1 MALSFARSWTDEDLN
16 RWRDTC
22 ARFVAEELLP
32 DDEAARKRGNVG
44 LGVWQ
49 KAGALGLLCT
59 DIPEP
64 FGGGGGDFRHEAVLY
79 EECARLGLS
88 GWGNSVHSIVAH
100 YFLNHGTPDQQQR
113 YLPRMARG
121 ELVGAIA
128 MTEPGAGSDLQGI
141 RTRAEK
147 RSSADGEHYLING
160 SKTFIT
166 NGLLAGVVLVVCKT
180 DPAQGAR
187 GTSIL
192 IVETGRQAQGR
203 SQACLTPAGGGAA
216 PGDDPGGAT
225 TCEGYRVGRV
235 LDKLGRKSQDT
246 SELFFDDVRVPAAN
260 LLGGAE
266 GQGFYQLMGDLPY
279 ERLIIGV
286 TALAT
291 MEGAYQATLAY
302 VRERKAFGKPIAELQ
317 NTRFKLAEV
326 ATTIQVGRAFIDRCV
341 EQLVAGT
348 LDTATASMAKLWAS
362 EAQGRVLDECLQLF
376 GGYGF
381 MNEYVIARMYADAR
395 VQRIYGGTSE
405 IMKEVIS
412 RAL

>member
-1 MALSFARSWTDEDLN
+1 MPMSFKRSWTDEDLD

-22 ARFVAEELLP
+22 VRFAEDELLP
-32 DDEAARKRGNVG
+32 DDEAARQRGHVG
-44 LGVWQ
+44 HAVWR

-59 DIPEP
+59 DIPEQY
-64 FGGGGGDFRHEAVLY
+64 GGGGGDFRHEAVLY
-79 EECARLGLS
+79 EECARRGLS
-88 GWGNSVHSIVAH
+88 GWANSVHSIVAH
-100 YFLNHGTPDQQQR
+100 YFLNHGTDAQKQH
-113 YLPRMARG
+113 YLPRLARG

-147 RSSADGEHYLING
+147 RSGPDGQIHYAING

-166 NGLLAGVVLVVCKT
+166 NGFLAGVVLVVCKT
-180 DPAQGAR
+180 DTTQGAR

-192 IVETGRQAQGR
+192 IVDTEN
-203 SQACLTPAGGGAA
+203 C
-216 PGDDPGGAT
+216 PGF
-225 TCEGYRVGRV
+225 RVGRV
-235 LDKLGRKSQDT
+235 LDKLGMKSQDT
-246 SELFFDDVRVPAAN
+246 SELFFDDVMVPADK

-279 ERLIIGV
+279 ERLIIGIS
-286 TALAT
+286 ALAC
-291 MEGAYQATLAY
+291 MEGAYEATLAY
-302 VRERKAFGKPIAELQ
+302 VRERKAFGKPIADLQ

-326 ATTIQVGRAFIDRCV
+326 ATQIQVGRAFMDRCV

-348 LDTATASMAKLWAS
+348 LDTATASMAKLWGS
-362 EAQGRVLDECLQLF
+362 ETQGRVLDECLQLF

-381 MNEYVIARMYADAR
+381 MNEYLIARMYADAR

-405 IMKEVIS
+405 IMKEVIARS
-412 RAL
+412 L

>member
-1 MALSFARSWTDEDLN
+1 MPLTLTRSWSDEDLD
-16 RWRDTC
+16 RWRETC
-22 ARFVAEELLP
+22 VRFVEQELQP
-32 DDEAARKRGNVG
+32 DDEAARQRGNVG
-44 LGVWQ
+44 HALWR
-49 KAGALGLLCT
+49 KAGELGMLCT

-64 FGGGGGDFRHEAVLY
+64 YGGGGGDFRHEAVLY
-79 EECARLGLS
+79 EECARRGLS
-88 GWGNSVHSIVAH
+88 GWANSVHSIVAH
-100 YFLNHGTPDQQQR
+100 YFLNHGTEAQKQH
-113 YLPRMARG
+113 YLPRLARG

-147 RSSADGEHYLING
+147 RAAPDGSPHYAING

-166 NGLLAGVVLVVCKT
+166 NGMLAGVVLVVCKT
-180 DPAQGAR
+180 DTTQGAR

-192 IVETGRQAQGR
+192 IVETAN
-203 SQACLTPAGGGAA
+203 C
-216 PGDDPGGAT
+216 PGF
-225 TCEGYRVGRV
+225 RVGRV
-235 LDKLGRKSQDT
+235 LDKLGMKSQDT
-246 SELFFDDVRVPAAN
+246 SELFFDEVMVPASQ

-286 TALAT
+286 SALAC
-291 MEGAYQATLAY
+291 MEGAYAATLAY
-302 VRERKAFGKPIAELQ
+302 VRERKAFGKPIADLQ

-326 ATTIQVGRAFIDRCV
+326 ATQIQVGRAFIDHCV

-348 LDTATASMAKLWAS
+348 LDTATASMAKLWGS
-362 EAQGRVLDECLQLF
+362 ETQGRVLDECLQLF

-381 MNEYVIARMYADAR
+381 MNEYLITRMYADAR

-405 IMKEVIS
+405 IMKEVIARS
-412 RAL
+412 L

>member
-1 MALSFARSWTDEDLN
+1 MTITFARSWTDEDLD

-22 ARFVAEELLP
+22 VRFVEDELMP
-32 DDEAARKRGNVG
+32 DDEAARQRGHVG
-44 LGVWQ
+44 HAVWR

-59 DIPEP
+59 DIPEQY
-64 FGGGGGDFRHEAVLY
+64 GGGGGDFRHEAVLY
-79 EECARLGLS
+79 EECARRGLS
-88 GWGNSVHSIVAH
+88 GWANSVHTIVAH
-100 YFLNHGTPDQQQR
+100 YFLNHGTAAQKQH
-113 YLPRMARG
+113 YLPRLARG

-147 RSSADGEHYLING
+147 STDARGDTYRING

-166 NGLLAGVVLVVCKT
+166 NGFLAGVVLVVCKT
-180 DPAQGAR
+180 DTTQGAR

-192 IVETGRQAQGR
+192 IVETEG
-203 SQACLTPAGGGAA
+203 CAGF
-216 PGDDPGGAT
+216 
-225 TCEGYRVGRV
+225 RVGRV
-235 LDKLGRKSQDT
+235 LDKMGMKSQDT
-246 SELFFDDVRVPAAN
+246 SELFFDDVSVPASQ

-279 ERLIIGV
+279 ERLIIGISAV
-286 TALAT
+286 AC
-291 MEGAYQATLAY
+291 MEGAYAATLDY
-302 VRERKAFGKPIAELQ
+302 VRQRHAFGKPIADLQ

-326 ATTIQVGRAFIDRCV
+326 ATQIQVGRAFMDRCV
-341 EQLVAGT
+341 EQRVAGK
-348 LDTATASMAKLWAS
+348 LDTATASMAKLWGS
-362 EAQGRVLDECLQLF
+362 ETQGRVLDECLQLF

-381 MNEYVIARMYADAR
+381 MNEYLIARMYADAR

>member
-1 MALSFARSWTDEDLN
+1 MPLNFSRSWMDDDLTQ
-16 RWRDTC
+16 WRDTC
-22 ARFVAEELLP
+22 ARFVAEELVP

-44 LGVWQ
+44 RGLWT

-59 DIPEP
+59 DVPEAY
-64 FGGGGGDFRHEAVLY
+64 GGAGGDFRHEAVLY
-79 EECARLGLS
+79 EECARAGIS
-88 GWGNSVHSIVAH
+88 GWGNSVHTIVAH
-100 YFLNHGTPDQQQR
+100 YFLNHGTPAQKDR

-121 ELVGAIA
+121 EMVGAIA

-147 RSSADGEHYLING
+147 RGDSYVING

-166 NGLLAGVVLVVCKT
+166 NGYLADVILVVCKT
-180 DPAQGAR
+180 DPNQGAR

-192 IVETGRQAQGR
+192 VVETKDCQGF
-203 SQACLTPAGGGAA
+203 
-216 PGDDPGGAT
+216 
-225 TCEGYRVGRV
+225 RVGRV
-235 LDKLGRKSQDT
+235 LDKLGMKSQDT
-246 SELFFDDVRVPAAN
+246 SELFFDDVTVPAAN
-260 LLGGAE
+260 LLGGNE

-291 MEGAYQATLAY
+291 MEGAYEATLAY
-302 VRERKAFGKPIAELQ
+302 VRDRKAFGKPIADLQ

-341 EQLVAGT
+341 EQLVQGK
-348 LDTATASMAKLWAS
+348 LDTATASMAKLWGS
-362 EAQGRVLDECLQLF
+362 EAQGKVLDECLQLF

-381 MNEYVIARMYADAR
+381 MNEYVITRMYADAR

>member
-1 MALSFARSWTDEDLN
+1 MPLNLTRSWSDEDLD

-22 ARFVAEELLP
+22 VRFVEQELLP
-32 DDEAARKRGNVG
+32 DDAAARERGNVG
-44 LGVWQ
+44 HAVWR
-49 KAGALGLLCT
+49 KAGELGLLCT
-59 DIPEP
+59 DIPEQ

-79 EECARLGLS
+79 EECARRALS
-88 GWGNSVHSIVAH
+88 GWANSVHSIVAH
-100 YFLNHGTPDQQQR
+100 YFLNHGTEAQKQR
-113 YLPRMARG
+113 YLPRLASG

-147 RSSADGEHYLING
+147 CQIDGVGHYRING

-180 DPAQGAR
+180 DPTQGAR

-192 IVETGRQAQGR
+192 VVETEGMA
-203 SQACLTPAGGGAA
+203 
-216 PGDDPGGAT
+216 
-225 TCEGYRVGRV
+225 GYRVGRV
-235 LDKLGRKSQDT
+235 LDKLGMKAQDT
-246 SELFFDDVRVPAAN
+246 SELFFDDVTVPATQ

-286 TALAT
+286 SAVAC
-291 MEGAYQATLAY
+291 MEGAFEATLAY
-302 VRERKAFGKPIAELQ
+302 VRERKAFGKPISDLQ

-326 ATTIQVGRAFIDRCV
+326 ATQIQVGRAFMDRCV

-348 LDTATASMAKLWAS
+348 LDTATASMAKLWGS
-362 EAQGRVLDECLQLF
+362 ETQGRVLDELLQLF

-381 MNEYVIARMYADAR
+381 MNEYLIARMYADAR